1 MTSTTA
7 LRDLIMEYVRPLQ
20 SIVEYVTDLVF
31 ADDGTVDCKGAKS
44 DDEDGHPIKATTAW
58 HLGFYSRPLDGAIGV
73 LVKGAGKS
81 GVSFLVG
88 FRDKQYE
95 ISLDKGDVAVAN
107 AAGAVSKWDKNGK
120 ITHTA
125 KVGQLVTVNGE
136 DYSLLKTETMLAD
149 LSTLMGFLVTWVPLV
164 VTAVSTAPS
173 GTAADPGV
181 ATTAGNIKT
190 AITNGSYKSTKAKNG

>member
-1 MTSTTA
+1 MTPQSVI
-7 LRDLIMEYVRPLQ
+7 DLIERKMRPVVGL
-20 SIVEYVTDLVF
+20 VEFVTDIVF
-31 ADDGTVDCKGAKS
+31 GDNGEVDCKGAKS

-73 LVKGAGKS
+73 VVKGGGKG

-125 KVGQLVTVNGE
+125 ASGQLVTINGE
-136 DYSLLKTETMLAD
+136 DYSLPKLETLLSDLAAFIPMVITD
-149 LSTLMGFLVTWVPLV
+149 LASAAAAPVGTYAPSLSTSALFIG
-164 VTAVSTAPS
+164 AV
-173 GTAADPGV
+173 
-181 ATTAGNIKT
+181 
-190 AITNGSYKSTKAKNG
+190 TNGGTPYKSTKAKNG